1 MLEALL
7 LSLLERS
14 SASFLFCLLTGMTTG
29 IGNSMTFSETVFS
42 LQLTWKVVITAVVF
56 ALVMGLAGGFAPA
69 WQAARQDI
77 LTSLRA

>member
-1 MLEALL
+1 MA
-7 LSLLERS
+7 
-14 SASFLFCLLTGMTTG
+14 TG
-29 IGNSMTFSETVFS
+29 IGNSLTFSETVFS
-42 LQLTWKVVITAVVF
+42 LQLTWQVVMIAVAF